1 MKENKNSK
9 HLQSRHYHKQDES
22 TANSSSTKKKHNA
35 LILLSIIIIGLILML
50 LCLSCQP
57 RNKARYTASRFLNIV
72 CGKDTGDYTRLYPHA
87 DDLRYLLHLEQY
99 RIQSSACIDSDK
111 VKVRVL
117 GEYQEGRMKMKKSY
131 KRMLKD
137 GKSTQKNITLFLKP
151 KNHKDL
157 SKGYLIY
164 DSKGLINIDKND
176 SVYTYAYWNGYIQDE
191 STDQEVARAMKICK
205 FYVVTHNM
213 TKGLNHKE
221 KEEKEE

>member
-22 TANSSSTKKKHNA
+22 IADTSCHKKKHNA
-35 LILLSIIIIGLILML
+35 LILLSIIIMSLILML

-57 RNKARYTASRFLNIV
+57 RNEARYTASRFLNIV

-87 DDLRYLLHLEQY
+87 DNLRYLLHLEQY
-99 RIQSSACIDSDK
+99 RIKNAICIDSNK

-117 GEYQEGRMKMKKSY
+117 GEYQEGRMKMTKSY

-137 GKSTQKNITLFLKP
+137 GKSTQKDITLFLKP
-151 KNHKDL
+151 RDRQDL

-164 DSKGLINIDKND
+164 DSKGLIDIDKND
-176 SVYTYAYWNGYIQDE
+176 SVFTYAYWNGYIHEE

-213 TKGLNHKE
+213 TKGLDLKE
-221 KEEKEE
+221 KEEQE